1 MDFYGAVV
9 GMLWGCRRCGDVVG
23 MLWGCCGDVVGM
35 LWGLC
40 GDVGGFYFMSCRFW
54 VLNDDVVKKINMFV
68 HMFFLLSKLNIV
80 EQMHFPFTAY

>member
-1 MDFYGAVV
+1 MGPV
-9 GMLWGCRRCGDVVG
+9 WGCCGDVGVVG

-35 LWGLC
+35 LWGCCGAFVGMSADFILC
-40 GDVGGFYFMSCRFW
+40 RVGFG